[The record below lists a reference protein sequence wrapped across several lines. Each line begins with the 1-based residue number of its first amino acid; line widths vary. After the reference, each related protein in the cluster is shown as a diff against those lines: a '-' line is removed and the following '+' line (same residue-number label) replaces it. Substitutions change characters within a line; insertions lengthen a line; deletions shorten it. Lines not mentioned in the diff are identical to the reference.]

1 MGAHIRGLEG
11 RMTSELTDQQKQLI
25 RWIVQKVRG
34 GELAEVFVVQRL
46 PPEAGGDLSLPNYVG
61 DPPPAEALTWANLST
76 LEEAGLVQARTSG
89 ASRGRAAPARTEV
102 WVGEAAYAAV
112 DSGFAVGLKWRG
124 RLDRLPARIR
134 WFLAGSRVVL
144 VLGFVATVLQ
154 IFGALSPILRELISP
169 RPLATVQ
176 IQGQDDNILVG
187 YDSAGVKLWQKDLHS
202 RITKAVVDDLNLDGE
217 AEALAATSQPG
228 EQTGWLFAYDRRGG
242 LVAKHDMWSPS
253 IYPGASK
260 RRSHVVAF
268 EVSDLKDDG
277 SIEIVVISR
286 DAYWFA
292 ARLTVLRLENRAF
305 REVATYWNPGYF
317 YLLQIHD
324 VNGDGIQE
332 IVCTVRN
339 NDLRTVLSV
348 EYDVPCALMLT
359 ASSISGQAYPWFG
372 VATHGSEVW
381 YLCAMS
387 SEVTINGIDF
397 EDINGDGTED
407 IHLMLSDTCSYYVGY
422 DGEIIGRGAGSGCRN
437 ATELKVIP
445 PLD

>member
-217 AEALAATSQPG
+217 VEALAATS
-228 EQTGWLFAYDRRGG
+228 
-242 LVAKHDMWSPS
+242 
-253 IYPGASK
+253 
-260 RRSHVVAF
+260 
-268 EVSDLKDDG
+268 
-277 SIEIVVISR
+277 
-286 DAYWFA
+286 
-292 ARLTVLRLENRAF
+292 
-305 REVATYWNPGYF
+305 
-317 YLLQIHD
+317 
-324 VNGDGIQE
+324 
-332 IVCTVRN
+332 
-339 NDLRTVLSV
+339 
-348 EYDVPCALMLT
+348 
-359 ASSISGQAYPWFG
+359 
-372 VATHGSEVW
+372 
-381 YLCAMS
+381 
-387 SEVTINGIDF
+387 
-397 EDINGDGTED
+397 
-407 IHLMLSDTCSYYVGY
+407 
-422 DGEIIGRGAGSGCRN
+422 
-437 ATELKVIP
+437 
-445 PLD
+445 